1 MMRSAIGH
9 IPVLVKEVLETLE
22 PRSGKIYLDVTFG
35 GGGHTRALLDAEP
48 GVRVYA
54 LDWDLKAAERA
65 EPLLEEYGERFAFV
79 WGGFGS
85 LYKIAKKEK
94 FPLFDGILADFGTS
108 QYQLQ
113 EGEGF
118 SFNTDTPLDMRMS
131 QSHFKVTAKMIVNN
145 SSEREL
151 AELFFTY
158 GEESAAKRIAKK
170 IVEVR
175 AQQPIETTGQLAKLV
190 ASVIPFHERT
200 TH

>member
-1 MMRSAIGH
+1 
-9 IPVLVKEVLETLE
+9 
-22 PRSGKIYLDVTFG
+22 
-35 GGGHTRALLDAEP
+35 
-48 GVRVYA
+48 
-54 LDWDLKAAERA
+54 
-65 EPLLEEYGERFAFV
+65 
-79 WGGFGS
+79 
-85 LYKIAKKEK
+85 
-94 FPLFDGILADFGTS
+94 
-108 QYQLQ
+108 
-113 EGEGF
+113 
-118 SFNTDTPLDMRMS
+118 MRMS

-200 TH
+200 THPATKVFQALRICVNHELEQIESLLAIATSLLNPGGRLACITFHSLEDRLVKQAFKQKEKDDQGHLLRPDFREASDEEKMLNPSSRSAKLRVFEKGNLNLTK